1 MGVFSEKLNRIHETI
16 SLVEATDIRP
26 IANAINEGRHRV
38 AIAVGSGGSAVA
50 AEYLARCRSTLS
62 CAPTIVKTPMDLVV
76 DDSDLRG
83 CDVWL
88 FSAGADNPDVA
99 AAFDTALASDASSI
113 RLVTVRADGATTA
126 RARASGRCAVDLLPV
141 ADPKDGFL
149 ATHSMIATVAA
160 LLAACEDQAARHI
173 QTTVLGEFAKDAEA
187 ALGAEARLA
196 IEQTLEGFERT
207 DTLLVLHDPQLRAVG
222 VLIETS
228 MWETAICPVQRS
240 DFRNFAHGR
249 HVWLAQRPEH
259 TRLLALTGLDGIPI
273 WTAIDRLLPEEV
285 PRTSFD
291 FGGAGRFRVAMGIVS
306 GLAVVEALGIA
317 TGIDPGKPGAGP
329 FAKPIY
335 EDRSL
340 EELARRL
347 VPRTR
352 QKRLSLG
359 VADASSHRDRNVER
373 EGQSRLD
380 ALLSAC
386 FSGIVLDYDGTIV
399 ATEDRLAPPSAA
411 IVEELVRL
419 ADAGIDI
426 AIATG
431 RGGSS
436 GEMLRQVLPE
446 RLHANIVVGYYN
458 GAYIRTLDVDIA
470 KEPATS
476 NADLAD
482 VFEWLNTRKV
492 VAAGRIPKAGPLQI
506 TVNNADLLDAAAF
519 PSVVARC
526 PAVIEGRIKV
536 VRSQHS
542 FDIVPSTTSKTE
554 VVKHLLAS
562 HSDAGA
568 EILAIGD
575 SGQASGNDY
584 ELLTL
589 QHGISV
595 GAICGDP
602 DGSWSLFGQQFTGP
616 QALLRILLASKID
629 GTGRMR
635 LDGAALFDDLR

>member
-1 MGVFSEKLNRIHETI
+1 MGVFSEKLDRIHETI
-16 SLVEATDIRP
+16 SLVGATDLRP
-26 IANAINEGRHRV
+26 IADAIGEGRHRV

-76 DDSDLRG
+76 DDSDLQG

-99 AAFDTALASDASSI
+99 AAFDTALSSDAASI
-113 RLVTVRADGATTA
+113 RLVTVRADGATTI
-126 RARASGRCAVDLLPV
+126 RARTSGRCAVDLLPV

-160 LLAACEDQAARHI
+160 LLAACEAQSGRHI
-173 QTTVLGEFAKDAEA
+173 QTSLLGEFARDAEA
-187 ALGAEARLA
+187 ALEAEARLA
-196 IEQTLEGFERT
+196 IRQTLDGFERT

-228 MWETAICPVQRS
+228 MWETAICPVQRT

-249 HVWLAQRPEH
+249 HVWPAQRREH
-259 TRLLALTGLDGIPI
+259 TRLLALTGLDGRLI
-273 WTAIDRLLPEEV
+273 WSAIDRLLPAEV
-285 PRTSFD
+285 RRTSFD

-306 GLAVVEALGIA
+306 GLAVVEALGCA
-317 TGIDPGKPGAGP
+317 TGIDPGRPGAGP
-329 FAKPIY
+329 FARPIY

-340 EELARRL
+340 EELAHRL

-352 QKRLSLG
+352 QKRSSLG
-359 VADASSHRDRNVER
+359 AADALGHRDRNVECDGR
-373 EGQSRLD
+373 SRLD
-380 ALLSAC
+380 ALLGTR
-386 FSGIVLDYDGTIV
+386 FRGIVLDYDGTIV
-399 ATEDRLAPPSAA
+399 ATEDRLAPPSAD

-431 RGGSS
+431 RGGSA

-446 RLHANIVVGYYN
+446 RLHVNVVVGYYN

-470 KEPATS
+470 KDPATP
-476 NADLAD
+476 NVDLAD
-482 VFEWLNTRKV
+482 AFEWLTSRKV
-492 VAAGRIPKAGPLQI
+492 VAAGRVPKAGPLQI
-506 TVNNADLLDAAAF
+506 TVNNADLIDAAAF
-519 PSVVARC
+519 PSVVAQC
-526 PAVIEGRIKV
+526 PAVIEGRIRV

-542 FDIVPSTTSKTE
+542 FDIVPSTTSKAE
-554 VVKHLLAS
+554 VVRHLQES
-562 HSDAGA
+562 RSDAGA
-568 EILAIGD
+568 ELLAIGD
-575 SGQASGNDY
+575 SGEASGNDH

-589 QHGISV
+589 RHGISV
-595 GAICGDP
+595 GAVCGDP
-602 DGSWSLFGQQFTGP
+602 DGSWSLFGPRLTGP
-616 QALLRILLASKID
+616 QALLRILHASKVE

-635 LDGAALFDDLR
+635 LDVTALFDDLR